1 MGSYHFGGNTCRAE
15 NPRFM
20 LTGVAF
26 GFVTVFLAGLLQG
39 SILAPMKYM
48 PKWAW
53 ENIWIVYATF
63 AYLLFPWFFAALTIP
78 HLGSVLAATPHGAL
92 VRTLLFGFLWG
103 IAVVTFGLGCELLGL
118 ALGYAIILGLG
129 TSIGSLVPLI
139 GQHRDLLWARPGIGT
154 MGGVL
159 LLTVAVIMFSVAGS
173 QREKILKGLK
183 GSAVEIQQKGGV
195 NATFFAGLI
204 VCIIC
209 GVLNPLYNI
218 AYAYGAEI
226 QSQAVRF
233 GAAPVNAG
241 NAVWLLITNAGYL
254 PSLIYCLFLLKKKTT
269 WKTFKAGNTWY
280 WLFPPLMGFMWMSG
294 TVLYGRGANLIG
306 SLGPVIGWPLLMSV
320 MVLTANLWGFYAGE
334 WKGVRGA
341 PVRLATGGLTI
352 LVAAM
357 FVLGWS
363 SKL

>member
-1 MGSYHFGGNTCRAE
+1 MV
-15 NPRFM
+15 
-20 LTGVAF
+20 TGVAI
-26 GFVTVFLAGLLQG
+26 GFVTVFVAGLLQG
-39 SILAPMKYM
+39 SVLAPMKYM

-53 ENIWIVYATF
+53 ENIWLVYATF
-63 AYLLFPWFFAALTIP
+63 AYLFFPWFFAEVTTP
-78 HLGSVLAATPHGAL
+78 HLLSVLAATPHGVL
-92 VRTLLFGFLWG
+92 IRTLVFGFLWG

-139 GQHRDLLWARPGIGT
+139 GQHRDQLWARPGLGT

-159 LLTVAVIMFSVAGS
+159 LLTAAVIMFSVAGS
-173 QREKILKGLK
+173 KREKIQQGRKGE
-183 GSAVEIQQKGGV
+183 VMEVQQRGGV

-233 GAAPVNAG
+233 GAAPANAG
-241 NAVWLLITNAGYL
+241 NAVWLLVANAGYF
-254 PSLIYCLFLLKKKTT
+254 PSLIYCLYLLKKKTT
-269 WKTFKAGNTWY
+269 WTTFKAGSSKY
-280 WLFPPLMGFMWMSG
+280 WLFPLLMGFMWMSG

-306 SLGPVIGWPLLMSV
+306 NLGPVIGWPLLMSV

-334 WKGVRGA
+334 WKGIGGV
-341 PVRLATGGLTI
+341 PVRLAMGGLAI

-357 FVLGWS
+357 FILGWS

>member
-1 MGSYHFGGNTCRAE
+1 MNAA
-15 NPRFM
+15 
-20 LTGVAF
+20 VAI
-26 GFVTVFLAGLLQG
+26 GFLTVFVAGLLQG
-39 SILAPMKYM
+39 SVLAPMKYM
-48 PKWAW
+48 PRWAW
-53 ENIWIVYATF
+53 ENIWLVYATF

-78 HLGSVLAATPHGAL
+78 HLTSVLAATPHAVL
-92 VRTLLFGFLWG
+92 IRTLTFGFLWG
-103 IAVVTFGLGCELLGL
+103 VAVVTFGLGCELLGL

-139 GQHRDLLWARPGIGT
+139 GQHRNLLWARPGIGT

-159 LLTVAVIMFSVAGS
+159 LLTVAVIMFSIAGS
-173 QREKILKGLK
+173 KREKIQQKLKK
-183 GSAVEIQQKGGV
+183 SVAEVQQKGGV

-209 GVLNPLYNI
+209 GILNPLYNI

-226 QSQAVRF
+226 QSQAVRL
-233 GAAPVNAG
+233 GATPLNAG
-241 NAVWLLITNAGYL
+241 NAVWLLVANAGYF
-254 PSLIYCLFLLKKKTT
+254 PSLIYCVILLRKNAS
-269 WKTFKAGNTWY
+269 WKAFTAGNVRY
-280 WLFPPLMGFMWMSG
+280 WLLPPLMGFMWMSG

-320 MVLTANLWGFYAGE
+320 MVLVANLWGFYSGE
-334 WKGVRGA
+334 WKNVHGL
-341 PVRLATGGLTI
+341 PVRLATTGLAI

-357 FVLGWS
+357 FLLGWS